1 MSNSNSVIT
10 GNLFAALPSPHDGE
24 AFEEILRCRNVRIER
39 IVSSARPDPTLY
51 DQPQDEWVCLLQGE
65 AELWVA
71 GQGLHLKPGDHC
83 FIPARHSAPR
93 CAHIAG
99 TALHLAGQS
108 ISTPEGLS
116 APPAPGED
124 AAAGQRSGGDALGW
138 R

>member
-24 AFEEILRCRNVRIER
+24 AFEELLRCRNVRIER

-71 GQGLHLKPGDHC
+71 GQSVHLKPGDHC
-83 FIPARHSAPR
+83 FIPARTPHRVVRTSPEPPCIWLAIHIDPGGAICATSA
-93 CAHIAG
+93 
-99 TALHLAGQS
+99 S
-108 ISTPEGLS
+108 
-116 APPAPGED
+116 
-124 AAAGQRSGGDALGW
+124 
-138 R
+138 